1 MKRHYNITLVE
12 SAEGVAVWSDDLP
25 GCCSQGRT
33 RKEALANIKAAIRDY
48 VAAQPEIA
56 RRFGAKVMH
65 AAVAV

>member
-12 SAEGVAVWSDDLP
+12 SAEGFAIWSDDLP

-33 RKEALANIKAAIRDY
+33 RKEALTNIREAIREY

-56 RRFGAKVMH
+56 RRFGARVVH
-65 AAVAV
+65 ESIAV